1 MERPLTRR
9 EQELLAQLA
18 AREAGA
24 DPAFARR
31 LQGRPVRRAGR
42 PGRAPWVLV
51 AVLAVLGVALL
62 VVPGV
67 FVLAAVATAVIVVVP
82 IVLIAWAL
90 HQGGP
95 PRRQ

>member
-31 LQGRPVRRAGR
+31 MGGVR
-42 PGRAPWVLV
+42 PGRRGSSVPWLV
-51 AVLAVLGVALL
+51 VGALAVIGVALL

-67 FVLAAVATAVIVVVP
+67 YVLAAVATAVLLVVP
-82 IVLIAWAL
+82 VALIAWAM
-90 HQGGP
+90 HQGDPP
-95 PRRQ
+95 PRM